1 MSDRVVIAG
10 AGPTGLVTALV
21 LAESGIPVV
30 VLEAEPDLPENLRA
44 STFHPPTLDMLDR
57 FGATE
62 RLIAMGIVAPK
73 FQYRTR
79 HQGRFAEFDFEVL
92 RDETR
97 HPYRVQCEQYRL
109 NRVLLERLRGF
120 ACAEI
125 RFGASLATVEVEG
138 GRAFAVAEQGGR
150 RERIGARYVVGA
162 EGARSAVREAMGIE
176 FEGFTWPERF
186 LVASTPFP
194 FEDHFPD
201 LTFVNYVADPDEWF
215 FLLRVSDMWRTM
227 IPTRP
232 EESDE
237 SVLSDGSVQQRLNR
251 IVPQSRPYPVMHRTL
266 YRVHQRV
273 AGSYRKGPC
282 FLVGDAAHIN
292 NPLGGMGMNGGI
304 HDAFNLGEKLAAV
317 LAGGQPDSYLD
328 LYERQRRPVAL
339 EYVNTITI
347 RNKKNLEARDPA
359 EQHRFQESMRDAAA
373 DLEKAR
379 AYLRQVSM
387 IASLEKAKSV
397 S

>member
-1 MSDRVVIAG
+1 MSERVVVAG
-10 AGPTGLVTALV
+10 AGPTGLVTALC
-21 LAESGIPVV
+21 LAEHGIPVI
-30 VLEAEPDLPENLRA
+30 VLEAEPALPENLRA

-57 FGATE
+57 FDATE
-62 RLIAMGIVAPK
+62 RLIAMGLVAPR

-79 HQGRFAEFDFEVL
+79 HGGCFAEFDFEVL

-97 HPYRVQCEQYRL
+97 HPYRVQCEQYKL
-109 NRVLLERLRGF
+109 NAVLLERLTRS
-120 ACAEI
+120 ATADI
-125 RFGASLATVEVEG
+125 RFKTSLIGVEAQGECPV
-138 GRAFAVAEQGGR
+138 AVVQQGGR
-150 RERIGARYVVGA
+150 TERIDARYVVGA
-162 EGARSAVREAMGIE
+162 EGARSVVREAMGIA

-194 FEDHFPD
+194 FEEHFKD
-201 LTFVNYVADPDEWF
+201 LTQVNYIADPDEWF

-227 IPTRP
+227 IPTRA

-237 SVLSDGSVQQRLNR
+237 AVLSDEQVQRRLNR
-251 IVPQSRPYPVMHRTL
+251 IVPMAAPYPVTHRTL

-273 AGSYRKGPC
+273 AAAYRKGPC

-292 NPLGGMGMNGGI
+292 NPLGGMGMNGGV
-304 HDAFNLGEKLAAV
+304 HDAFNLAEKLTAVWHGEK
-317 LAGGQPDSYLD
+317 DETYLD

-347 RNKKNLEARDPA
+347 RNKRNLEARDPD
-359 EQHRFQESMRDAAA
+359 EQRRFQDSMRAAAA
-373 DLEKAR
+373 DPEKAR

-387 IASLEKAKSV
+387 IASLEKAASV